1 MSELPKIVNAP
12 TGISPLPLTNVTGF
26 MELIYKIQKREPGL
40 PNMGAMFGHSGWGKS
55 QAAIYAQNSTRAIV
69 VEVSES
75 WSAKK
80 LWTEIL
86 KEAFVAQPKGTASEL
101 QDEVVMVLGD
111 QSERP
116 LILDEA
122 DKLIARGLIEKV
134 REVADKAQVPVLL
147 VGEEKLLTKLEREP
161 RVFGRLLSWYAAQ
174 PADMGDC
181 RILAKALMGGVMVDD
196 GLLAQVRTQA
206 NGRIRLIMNT
216 LYEMRAWAI
225 NNRVET
231 VTQGVYR
238 GQIYTGKAPAPRS
251 DKLEIVSKGR
261 AA

>member
-1 MSELPKIVNAP
+1 
-12 TGISPLPLTNVTGF
+12 VTGF
-26 MELIYKIQKREPGL
+26 MELIFKLQKREPGL
-40 PNMGAMFGHSGWGKS
+40 PNMGAMFGHSGWGKT
-55 QAAIYAQNSTRAIV
+55 QAAIYAQNSTRAVV

-86 KEAFVAQPKGTASEL
+86 KEAFVQQPKGTAADL
-101 QDEVVMVLGD
+101 QDEVAMVLGD
-111 QSERP
+111 QPDRP

-174 PADMGDC
+174 PADLGDC
-181 RILAKALMGGVMVDD
+181 RILARALMGNIAVDEP
-196 GLLAQVRTQA
+196 LLAQVRQEA

-216 LYEMRAWAI
+216 LYDMRAWAI

-231 VTQGVYR
+231 VTKANYQGE
-238 GQIYTGKAPAPRS
+238 IFTGKAPQPRS
-251 DKLEIVSKGR
+251 DKLAQITPKAGR
-261 AA
+261 IA

>member
-1 MSELPKIVNAP
+1 MSDGPKIVNAP
-12 TGISPLPLTNVTGF
+12 AGLSPLPLTNVTGF

-40 PNMGAMFGHSGWGKS
+40 PNMGAMFGHPGWGKT
-55 QAAIYAQNSTRAIV
+55 QAAIYAQNATRAIV

-101 QDEVVMVLGD
+101 QDEVAIVLGD
-111 QSERP
+111 FPDRP

-134 REVADKAQVPVLL
+134 REVARQGAGAGAARRRGKAFDEASALAALL
-147 VGEEKLLTKLEREP
+147 RRP
-161 RVFGRLLSWYAAQ
+161 LSWYGLAQ

-181 RILAKALMGGVMVDD
+181 RILAKALMGAIAIDES
-196 GLLAQVRTQA
+196 LLALVRQQA
-206 NGRIRLIMNT
+206 DGRIRLIMNT
-216 LYEMRAWAI
+216 LY
-225 NNRVET
+225 
-231 VTQGVYR
+231 
-238 GQIYTGKAPAPRS
+238 
-251 DKLEIVSKGR
+251 
-261 AA
+261 